1 LTDTTPTTTT
11 TTFSVLDQHLYSLT
25 VLSNQLQEMLL
36 RLAPSA
42 LPGSMHEQVIQLTDG
57 VTKIRQYVNVLD
69 EERRSLRDLASIG
82 QVINSTLELDEVLQV
97 VMDTLIRLTGAER
110 GFLMLR
116 GADGELGLRVA
127 RNWEKGTIDASETAI
142 SSTVINRVVT
152 TGVPILTTN
161 AQEDPRF
168 GGQQSV
174 IAYNLRSILCVPLR
188 VKSEITGVIYADN
201 RIRSGLFTRSDLDLL
216 AGFAN
221 QAAVA
226 IENARL
232 FDSVRR
238 TLAEVT
244 ELKDLMDNVFA
255 SIASGVLTANIDE
268 RVILC
273 NRAAETILGRESSIL
288 VGNLLTQTLEPLT
301 EMLSPRFKHVVQT
314 DEPVLGWEVSPNL
327 PDRGHVDLRLSL
339 TPLKDVGRHTQ
350 GVAIVLDDLTEK
362 KRLEA
367 QRRLFERM
375 VSPAVIEQLD
385 PECLQ
390 LGGRRAEIT
399 VLFADIRG
407 FTSFSEGVTPE
418 ELVQVLNR
426 YLAAAA
432 EAVLGEDGTVDKFLG
447 DAVMAW
453 FNAPILQEDHTLRAI
468 RAALRIRDAIQALH
482 REFPPRFQLAF
493 GVGIHVGEAVLG
505 LVGTEKRMEYTAIG
519 DSVNTAKRVQE
530 NAGPSQILITES
542 AYQLV
547 ASQIEVRPVEPIQ
560 AKGKRAPIPAYEL
573 LSLRQ

>member
-482 REFPPRFQLAF
+482 RE
-493 GVGIHVGEAVLG
+493 LG
-505 LVGTEKRMEYTAIG
+505 H
-519 DSVNTAKRVQE
+519 
-530 NAGPSQILITES
+530 
-542 AYQLV
+542 
-547 ASQIEVRPVEPIQ
+547 
-560 AKGKRAPIPAYEL
+560 
-573 LSLRQ
+573 

>member
-1 LTDTTPTTTT
+1 
-11 TTFSVLDQHLYSLT
+11 
-25 VLSNQLQEMLL
+25 
-36 RLAPSA
+36 
-42 LPGSMHEQVIQLTDG
+42 
-57 VTKIRQYVNVLD
+57 
-69 EERRSLRDLASIG
+69 
-82 QVINSTLELDEVLQV
+82 
-97 VMDTLIRLTGAER
+97 
-110 GFLMLR
+110 
-116 GADGELGLRVA
+116 
-127 RNWEKGTIDASETAI
+127 
-142 SSTVINRVVT
+142 
-152 TGVPILTTN
+152 
-161 AQEDPRF
+161 
-168 GGQQSV
+168 
-174 IAYNLRSILCVPLR
+174 
-188 VKSEITGVIYADN
+188 
-201 RIRSGLFTRSDLDLL
+201 
-216 AGFAN
+216 
-221 QAAVA
+221 
-226 IENARL
+226 
-232 FDSVRR
+232 
-238 TLAEVT
+238 
-244 ELKDLMDNVFA
+244 
-255 SIASGVLTANIDE
+255 
-268 RVILC
+268 
-273 NRAAETILGRESSIL
+273 
-288 VGNLLTQTLEPLT
+288 NLLTQTLEPLT